1 MSVPLPSSARQR
13 TARSRTPLASAP
25 PSSVPLSL
33 PPSSRT
39 AACHAYAVPR
49 SVVSAPYTRPSART
63 SSNTSTTTIQ
73 PSVFSS
79 RRPAPRRFPG
89 GCGAPGCPAAPGGS
103 LPGGGAGGWAETSV
117 VMRGSG
123 KRRFPSEGDPKR
135 QIRPHASVADAVG
148 HVDVDGTDRAA
159 PARADAHARIKHS
172 FPPGVGRGADVE
184 ERGRAPVVREPVLI
198 FRRPRQQILGRQHG
212 TLNVV
217 TDALVTIAT
226 H

>member
-39 AACHAYAVPR
+39 AACHGVRGAALGGERAVHETQR
-49 SVVSAPYTRPSART
+49 QNEQQHQHRD
-63 SSNTSTTTIQ
+63 
-73 PSVFSS
+73 
-79 RRPAPRRFPG
+79 RPAERLQQQTAGASALREAAAARR
-89 GCGAPGCPAAPGGS
+89 CPAAPGGS

-148 HVDVDGTDRAA
+148 HVDVDGADRAA

-172 FPPGVGRGADVE
+172 F
-184 ERGRAPVVREPVLI
+184 APVSVAVPTSKNAAAPQSCVN
-198 FRRPRQQILGRQHG
+198 QC
-212 TLNVV
+212 
-217 TDALVTIAT
+217 
-226 H
+226 